1 MDKVK
6 EMVLERAEVVAKKLV
21 QYLEEEWMHL
31 LIDSMAEGCK
41 GTREGS
47 ECTALSPLNRFLDT
61 FFCLQNEQ
69 FK

>member
-31 LIDSMAEGCK
+31 LIDSMAEGFK

-47 ECTALSPLNRFLDT
+47 ECTALSPLNRSLDT